1 MRATVLGCIVTLCSV
16 GAAQASAVAD
26 CNQVRDPQLRLRACS
41 QIIARSG
48 YAINEEALAYRN
60 RANARSD
67 AGANT
72 EALADFNE
80 AVNLR
85 PDDSTS
91 YAGRARVRLALRDF
105 DGATADFSEALRLD
119 PGTVSSH
126 IGLGHAHFVRGDTT
140 AAIADFT
147 EAIRP
152 NPQSAQRVQSSWA
165 GLPQVIC
172 PMRSTTTPLPLP
184 STPSTPSPITTAA
197 MSTKGK
203 EAKMRP
209 SRTSNQ
215 HFSSIHR

>member
-41 QIIARSG
+41 QIITGSG
-48 YAINEEALAYRN
+48 YAINEKALAYRN

-67 AGANT
+67 VGANT

-119 PGTVSSH
+119 PGTVSSN
-126 IGLGHAHFVRGDTT
+126 IGRGHAHFVRGDTT

-147 EAIRP
+147 EAIRL
-152 NPQSAQRVQSSWA
+152 NPQSASAYNRR
-165 GLPQVIC
+165 GLAYR
-172 PMRSTTTPLPLP
+172 RSGHLSHAPLPLP
-184 STPSTPSPITTAA
+184 STPSTPSPTADQE
-197 MSTKGK
+197 SKD
-203 EAKMRP
+203 R
-209 SRTSNQ
+209 
-215 HFSSIHR
+215 